1 MPKINPEL
9 IRAARESAGLSLE
22 DAAKK
27 LGITSKNKTEKLANY
42 ENGEIPPSKAL
53 LQKMASTYH
62 RNLLYFYLARPPLSE
77 PRTKD
82 FRTTIEGNNKPDQ
95 DKLLTIY
102 LRNLETRQAILSSA
116 LADASQEN
124 KISFI
129 GRLGS
134 AATSTEI
141 ARSIQ
146 DLLGIGK
153 EKLRAAKDPA
163 KSFQLLRDAAE
174 KANIFVVIERDLGSH
189 HSEISLNTFRG
200 IALEDKYAP
209 FIVINA
215 EDARAAWSFTLLHE
229 IAHLL
234 IGESGISG
242 PRESDMPTERKCNEA
257 ASLFLL
263 SDEELFQEKWP
274 IAASDE
280 TLRDAIKNFARYRN
294 LSQQMVAYRLYKANL
309 LSYTRWAE
317 LDGELKCEIQQQRI
331 EQKRV
336 LTSSSGG
343 PSYRITKAF
352 RLGRGLVNT
361 VSYLHKEDLL
371 TTTKAAKIL
380 DIKPKS
386 LDAIAQLAE
395 A

>member
-1 MPKINPEL
+1 MPKINPQL

-53 LQKMASTYH
+53 LQKMASTYR
-62 RNLLYFYLARPPLSE
+62 RNLLYFYLARPPASK
-77 PRTKD
+77 PRAKD
-82 FRTTIEGNNKPDQ
+82 FRTTIEGGNTAEQ
-95 DKLLTIY
+95 DNLLSIY
-102 LRNLETRQAILSSA
+102 LRNLEARQAILSSA

-129 GRLGS
+129 GSLGS
-134 AATSTEI
+134 TATSTEI

-146 DLLGIGK
+146 DLLGLGK
-153 EKLRAAKDPA
+153 DKLRATKDPA

-200 IALEDKYAP
+200 IALEDNYAP

-242 PRESDMPTERKCNEA
+242 PRESDIPTERKCNEA

-263 SDEELFQEKWP
+263 SDEELLQEKWP
-274 IAASDE
+274 KEGSNEA
-280 TLRDAIKNFARYRN
+280 LRDAVKHFARHRN

-317 LDGELKCEIQQQRI
+317 LDGEIKGEIQQQRI
-331 EQKRV
+331 DQKRAMN
-336 LTSSSGG
+336 SSSGG
-343 PSYRITKAF
+343 PNYRITKAF
-352 RLGRGLVNT
+352 RLGRGLVKA
-361 VSYLHKEDLL
+361 VSYLYNEDHL
-371 TTTKAAKIL
+371 TTTKAAQIL

-386 LDAIAQLAE
+386 LNAISQLSE